1 MHSPTRDPVREY
13 QKQKEKLALI
23 GLECIIEWTKKTLL
37 TRQAKASQLNEELD
51 DIHQYLRALK
61 DEKGVILED
70 LSQQST
76 WTKPEGQ
83 RRTLKLL
90 DLNSKYAHLT
100 FLNSFV
106 SIAALHFQIL
116 DLSHFLTTDTSQNS

>member
-13 QKQKEKLALI
+13 QKQREKLALI
-23 GLECIIEWTKKTLL
+23 GLEYIIEWTKKTLL
-37 TRQAKASQLNEELD
+37 TRQAKASQLNEELG
-51 DIHQYLRALK
+51 DIHQYLRTFE

-70 LSQQST
+70 LSQQSA

-90 DLNSKYAHLT
+90 DLNSK
-100 FLNSFV
+100 
-106 SIAALHFQIL
+106 
-116 DLSHFLTTDTSQNS
+116 